1 MNVVKEK
8 KLQAKWNSDM
18 ARRFEISRRIN
29 YLENN
34 QTLYLA
40 QALKKA
46 YPDSA
51 KDIVNK
57 FEYCYPLTS
66 RIYNDVSILFQEPV
80 KLYIDNENLEETFNE
95 IIAKSMFNAVMQKVN
110 LYVNLTD
117 KVGVIPKWRNEQV
130 ELDILTADNCFVI
143 QDDLDPTK
151 ITELYYQIGIITDTP
166 TKAETVV
173 TYIKWTDEYQSLID
187 VDNATGKLANE
198 RDIVS
203 NKYGKIPVVWFEN
216 DMTINTFW
224 HTKANQV
231 VDTNE
236 IVNLELTNLRYILAY
251 QAFSTLVEIGNES
264 NEIKTLAPSFSIQL
278 PFDPSNSRD
287 PDAKY
292 ITPDP
297 KLETIWKIIGDIII
311 GAAQSV
317 GISAEAYRKENT
329 AMNSGYQL
337 KLSKTDILKK
347 NSQDRP
353 YYRQKIIVLVDLMLL
368 LYTQNNES
376 KTFADE
382 DIKVDFGELNF
393 DISAKEKEE
402 VRAMQLANGVRNE
415 IDFLLEDNPDIKT
428 REDAIILYKERQE
441 ERKSYTIGQ
450 GLEEAINE

>member
-1 MNVVKEK
+1 MNVVKEQ

-18 ARRFEISRRIN
+18 SRRIEISRRIN

-34 QTLYLA
+34 QTLYLS

-57 FEYCYPLTS
+57 YEYCYPLTS
-66 RIYNDVSILFQEPV
+66 RIYNDISILFQEPV
-80 KLYIDNENLEETFNE
+80 TLRIENENLEETFMD
-95 IIAKSMFNAVMQKVN
+95 IISGAMFNAVMQKVN

-117 KVGVIPKWRNEQV
+117 KIGVIPKWRNEQV

-143 QDDLDPTK
+143 QDDIDPTK

-173 TYIKWTDEYQSLID
+173 TYIKWTDEFQSIID
-187 VDNATGKLANE
+187 VDNATGKLNNE
-198 RDIVS
+198 RDIVP
-203 NKYGKIPVVWFEN
+203 NKYGVIPVVWFEN

-224 HTKANQV
+224 HTKSNQV

-264 NEIKTLAPSFSIQL
+264 NEIKTIAPSFSIQL
-278 PFDPSNSRD
+278 PFDPSTTKN

-297 KLETIWKIIGDIII
+297 KLDTIWKIIGDIII

-347 NSQDRP
+347 NIQDRP
-353 YYRQKIIVLVDLMLL
+353 YYRQRIIDLVGLMLI

-376 KTFADE
+376 KVFNDE
-382 DIKVDFGELNF
+382 TISVDFGELNF

-402 VRAMQLANGVRNE
+402 VRAMQLANGTRNE

-428 REDAIILYKERQE
+428 REDAIVIYQERQA
-441 ERKSYTIGQ
+441 ERKTYIVGA